1 MATETNGTPATKP
14 APIFDPDRLASAMA
28 SGGLDGVV
36 ITTPLNVTYLSG
48 HFPTAPKA
56 DEPPGNAVVISR
68 HDMQHPIM
76 IAPDIF
82 LSPFLE
88 APIWIEDLRPIKSLL
103 LPVNTATDRAEF
115 FRFIPASQR
124 ESGWVKQAGDRFV
137 GGFVEA
143 IQNAM
148 QDLGLTNGRVG
159 YDDLRTGVKVG
170 GSLADVVD
178 AYNMLMFVREVKSS
192 QEIEWL
198 REATLVNQVAIERTV
213 QFWSRGKTLE
223 GVG

>member
-28 SGGLDGVV
+28 SGGLNGVV

-88 APIWIEDLRPIKSLL
+88 APIWIEDLHPIKSLL
-103 LPVNTATDRAEF
+103 LPVNTATERAEF

-124 ESGWVKQAGDRFV
+124 ESGWVKQAGDRFKPNAPWSQDCPDTGNESAHVPTDGSASARVGSNLLPRSGNESRGRGGV
-137 GGFVEA
+137 GGRR
-143 IQNAM
+143 QRSK
-148 QDLGLTNGRVG
+148 LGLKRRHGDSGPLTM
-159 YDDLRTGVKVG
+159 
-170 GSLADVVD
+170 S
-178 AYNMLMFVREVKSS
+178 RE
-192 QEIEWL
+192 
-198 REATLVNQVAIERTV
+198 
-213 QFWSRGKTLE
+213 
-223 GVG
+223 